1 MKRLVP
7 ILVLL
12 LGRLS
17 LIGQVTYNDS
27 AWTFSRELDE
37 VTVIQQKTHPIL
49 EQRGNKMVVDMSAI
63 SQMPK
68 FLGVS
73 DPIRYLQSLAGIS
86 TNNETSAG
94 IHIQGCDDYQTL
106 TSINNAPIYYPNH
119 LLGLY
124 STFIAP
130 HFSTMTVEQ
139 SEHRGTMENR
149 VGGLVDLQT
158 QHLQPQQFCLEGN
171 IGLIN
176 SDATLTIP
184 CGKKSALWLSG
195 RVSYIN
201 MLYGKWLQIQGVG
214 LGYNFWD
221 TNLTYAI
228 HPTEKDE
235 IVLTGFFSRDNIS
248 VADSTNFGV
257 GIHWHNVVG
266 SAYWNRQFNGG
277 NWRTSIS
284 YSGFDNHISVDALV
298 VNVYTNAG
306 WSSLDVKNRLNK
318 SLSYNLTLDVS
329 ADYTHY
335 FYQPLQFSSK
345 GGVGIMELPK
355 SKPLQHGEEV
365 SIGVDLRH
373 NVNEWF
379 AYHAGLHGSIFYNN
393 QLYGMCD
400 PRITLQFTPTENHEI
415 SLHGGCYTQYF
426 HKAGLTGG
434 GLPTDFF
441 MLADSVFKPEHALS
455 ASLRY
460 SASFLNNKWTLQ
472 AEGYFKQLYGVVES
486 LGNII
491 QLINQGFDYEKHL
504 ITGAGRNY
512 GLNLMLQR
520 NKGIITGYISY
531 SLGWAKRKLPEL
543 DGSNDYIYS
552 ASHERRH
559 DLNIV
564 LNARFAK
571 RWTIGSQF
579 VLASGLP
586 YTKAEEAY
594 ILNGNMICRYSTFNG
609 AHMPLYNRL
618 DLSCSY
624 DIIKTQEHELGINLS
639 LYNVYCHKNAQFVV
653 YRDNL
658 KPMYGTSL
666 SIIIPSIS
674 IYGKF

>member
-1 MKRLVP
+1 MQK
-7 ILVLL
+7 IVLL
-12 LGRLS
+12 FILFLGHLS
-17 LIGQVTYNDS
+17 LFGQVTYDS
-27 AWTFSRELDE
+27 VWTFNRELDE
-37 VTVIQQKTHPIL
+37 VTVIQQKTQSIV
-49 EQRGNKMVVDMSAI
+49 EQRGNKLVVDMSAI

-73 DPIRYLQSLAGIS
+73 DPIRYLQSLAGVA

-94 IHIQGCDDYQTL
+94 LHVQGCDDYQTL
-106 TSINNAPIYYPNH
+106 TNINGAPIYYPNH

-139 SEHRGTMENR
+139 AEHRGTMENR
-149 VGGLVDLQT
+149 VGGLVSVET
-158 QHLQPQQFCLEGN
+158 KHLQPQRFGIEGN
-171 IGLIN
+171 IGLIS

-195 RVSYIN
+195 RASYVN

-235 IVLTGFFSRDNIS
+235 IVLTGFFSRDNIN
-248 VADSTNFGV
+248 VADSTTFGV
-257 GIHWHNVVG
+257 GIHWHNMVG
-266 SAYWNRQFNGG
+266 SVYWNHQLKKGS
-277 NWRTSIS
+277 WRTSVS
-284 YSGFDNHISVDALV
+284 YSGFDNHITVDALATD
-298 VNVYTNAG
+298 VYTDAS
-306 WSSLDVKNRLNK
+306 WSSIDVKNRLNTRLRDDMMLNA
-318 SLSYNLTLDVS
+318 SI
-329 ADYTHY
+329 DYTHY
-335 FYQPLQFSSK
+335 FYQPLQFSSY
-345 GGVGIMELPK
+345 GGIGQMELPQ
-355 SKPLQHGEEV
+355 PQPERHGDEASV
-365 SIGVDLRH
+365 GIDLMH
-373 NVNEWF
+373 TVNGWF
-379 AYHAGLHGSIFYNN
+379 SYNAGLHGSVFHSN
-393 QLYGMCD
+393 QLFWACD
-400 PRITLQFTPTENHEI
+400 PRITFHFYPAENHEI

-441 MLADSVFKPEHALS
+441 MLADSMLPAERAI
-455 ASLRY
+455 ATNLRY
-460 SASFLNNKWTLQ
+460 AASFLNHKWTFQ
-472 AEGYFKQLYGVVES
+472 IEGYFKQLYGVVES
-486 LGNII
+486 IGNIV
-491 QLINQGFDYEKHL
+491 QLINLGFDYEKYL

-520 NKGIITGYISY
+520 NKGILTGYISY
-531 SLGWAKRKLPEL
+531 SLGWAKRKLPAL
-543 DGSNDYIYS
+543 DGSQEYIYS
-552 ASHERRH
+552 ASHERRY

-571 RWTIGSQF
+571 RWTVGGQF

-624 DIIKTQEHELGINLS
+624 DIIKTQDHELGINLS
-639 LYNVYCHKNAQFVV
+639 LYNVYCYKNAQFVV

-658 KPMYGTSL
+658 RPIYGTTL
-666 SIIIPSIS
+666 SMIIPSIS

>member
-1 MKRLVP
+1 MRKLILFVIFLVSS
-7 ILVLL
+7 LSSVGQATYDTLL
-12 LGRLS
+12 
-17 LIGQVTYNDS
+17 INKQ
-27 AWTFSRELDE
+27 LDE
-37 VTVIQQKTHPIL
+37 INVVQQKTQSIV
-49 EQRGNKMVVDMSAI
+49 EQRGNKMVIDMSAI

-68 FLGVS
+68 FLGTS

-86 TNNETSAG
+86 TNNETTSG

-106 TSINNAPIYYPNH
+106 TSINGAPVYYPNH

-149 VGGLVDLQT
+149 IGGLVNLET
-158 QHLQPQQFCLEGN
+158 HHLQPPRFSLQGN
-171 IGLIN
+171 IGIIN

-195 RVSYIN
+195 RASYIN
-201 MLYGKWLQIQGVG
+201 LLYGKWLQVDGIG

-228 HPTEKDE
+228 HPSEKDE

-248 VADSTNFGV
+248 VADSAAFGV
-257 GIHWHNVVG
+257 GVHWYNAVG
-266 SAYWNRQFNGG
+266 SAYWNRRLKAG

-284 YSGFDNHISVDALV
+284 YSGFDNRISVDATAADV
-298 VNVYTNAG
+298 KTKAG
-306 WSSLDVKNRLNK
+306 WASLDIKNRLSKGLRDDLILNA
-318 SLSYNLTLDVS
+318 SV
-329 ADYTHY
+329 DYTHY
-335 FYQPLQFSSK
+335 FYLPLQFTSQGSV
-345 GGVGIMELPK
+345 GVLKLPIA
-355 SKPLQHGEEV
+355 KPMQYGEEA
-365 SIGVDLRH
+365 SLGADLRH
-373 NVNEWF
+373 TVNQYF
-379 AYHAGLHGSIFYNN
+379 AYHAGVHASIYHNDKTYF
-393 QLYGMCD
+393 GID
-400 PRITLQFTPTENHEI
+400 PRITFQFTPTENQEI
-415 SLHGGCYTQYF
+415 TLHGGCYTQYF

-441 MLADSVFKPEHALS
+441 LLADSTFKPERAI
-455 ASLRY
+455 ATSLRY
-460 SASFLNNKWTLQ
+460 SASFLNKRWSIQ
-472 AEGYFKQLYGVVES
+472 VEGYFKQILGIVES
-486 LGNII
+486 LGNIV
-491 QLINQGFDYEKHL
+491 QLINREFEYEKYL
-504 ITGAGRNY
+504 ITGDGRNY
-512 GLNLMLQR
+512 GMNLMLQK
-520 NKGIITGYISY
+520 NSGILTGYVSY
-531 SLGWAKRKLPEL
+531 SLGWARRKLPAL
-543 DGSNDYIYS
+543 DGRNDYIYA

-594 ILNGNMICRYSTFNG
+594 MLNGNMICRYSTFNG

-618 DLSCSY
+618 DLSCSC
-624 DIIKTQEHELGINLS
+624 DIIKTSERELGINLS

-653 YRDNL
+653 YRENL
-658 KPMYGTSL
+658 KPIYGTSL
-666 SIIIPSIS
+666 SLIIPSIS
-674 IYGKF
+674 IYGTF

>member
-1 MKRLVP
+1 MILLV
-7 ILVLL
+7 
-12 LGRLS
+12 GHLS
-17 LIGQVTYNDS
+17 LKGQVTSDS
-27 AWTFSRELDE
+27 VTINKQLDE
-37 VTVIQQKTHPIL
+37 ITVVQQKTQSIV

-68 FLGVS
+68 FLGTS

-86 TNNETSAG
+86 TNNETTSG

-106 TSINNAPIYYPNH
+106 TSINGAPVYYPNH

-149 VGGLVDLQT
+149 IGGLVNVET
-158 QHLQPQQFCLEGN
+158 HHLQPQRFSLQGN
-171 IGLIN
+171 IGIVN

-195 RVSYIN
+195 RASYIN
-201 MLYGKWLQIQGVG
+201 LLYSKWLQVDGIG

-248 VADSTNFGV
+248 VADSANFGV
-257 GIHWHNVVG
+257 GVHWYNAVG
-266 SAYWNRQFNGG
+266 SAYWNRRLKAG

-284 YSGFDNHISVDALV
+284 YSGFDNRIAVDASAADV
-298 VNVYTNAG
+298 TTKAG
-306 WSSLDVKNRLNK
+306 WASLDLKNRLSK
-318 SLSYNLTLDVS
+318 SLRDDLILNAS

-335 FYQPLQFSSK
+335 FYLPLQFTSQGSI
-345 GGVGIMELPK
+345 GILEMPTA
-355 SKPLQHGEEV
+355 KPMQYGEEA
-365 SIGVDLRH
+365 SLGADLRH
-373 NVNEWF
+373 TVNHYF
-379 AYHAGLHGSIFYNN
+379 AYHAGLHASIYHNDQTYF
-393 QLYGMCD
+393 GID
-400 PRITLQFTPTENHEI
+400 PRITFQFTLAENHEI
-415 SLHGGCYTQYF
+415 TLHGGCYTQYF

-441 MLADSVFKPEHALS
+441 LLADSTLKPERAIGT
-455 ASLRY
+455 SLRY
-460 SASFLNNKWTLQ
+460 SASFLNKRWTIQ
-472 AEGYFKQLYGVVES
+472 AEGYFKQIYGVVES

-491 QLINQGFDYEKHL
+491 QLINQGFDYEKYL
-504 ITGAGRNY
+504 ITGDGRNY
-512 GLNLMLQR
+512 GMNLMLQK
-520 NKGIITGYISY
+520 NSGILTGYVSY
-531 SLGWAKRKLPEL
+531 SLGWARRKLPAL
-543 DGSNDYIYS
+543 DGRNDYIYA

-594 ILNGNMICRYSTFNG
+594 MLNGNMICRYSTFNG

-618 DLSCSY
+618 DLSCSC
-624 DIIKTQEHELGINLS
+624 DIIKTPEHELGINLS
-639 LYNVYCHKNAQFVV
+639 LYNVYCYKNAQFVV
-653 YRDNL
+653 YRENL
-658 KPMYGTSL
+658 KPIVGSSL

-674 IYGKF
+674 VYGKF

>member
-7 ILVLL
+7 ILALL
-12 LGRLS
+12 LGHLS
-17 LIGQVTYNDS
+17 STGQVTYNDS
-27 AWTFSRELDE
+27 VVTFNRELDE
-37 VTVIQQKTHPIL
+37 VIVIQQKTQTIV

-63 SQMPK
+63 GQMPK

-73 DPIRYLQSLAGIS
+73 DPIRYLQSLAGIA

-106 TSINNAPIYYPNH
+106 TSINDAPIYYPNH

-149 VGGLVDLQT
+149 VGGLVNVQT
-158 QHLQPQQFCLEGN
+158 QHLQPKRFGVEGN

-195 RVSYIN
+195 RASYIN
-201 MLYGKWLQIQGVG
+201 LLYGKWLQIEGIG
-214 LGYNFWD
+214 MGYKFWD

-228 HPTEKDE
+228 HPTEKDK

-248 VADSTNFGV
+248 VADSTNFEV
-257 GIHWHNVVG
+257 DVHWHNIVG
-266 SAYWNRQFNGG
+266 SAYWNHQLNGG

-284 YSGFDNHISVDALV
+284 YSGFDNHISVNALATD
-298 VNVYTNAG
+298 VYTDAD
-306 WSSLDVKNRLNK
+306 WSSLDVKNRLSKRLRHDIMLNI
-318 SLSYNLTLDVS
+318 S

-335 FYQPLQFSSK
+335 FYQPLQFSST
-345 GGVGIMELPK
+345 GGVGAMELPLP
-355 SKPLQHGEEV
+355 KPLQHGDEASV
-365 SIGVDLRH
+365 GVDLGH
-373 NVNEWF
+373 GGNEWF
-379 AYHAGLHGSIFYNN
+379 AYNVGVHGSIFHSN
-393 QLYGMCD
+393 QIFWGCD
-400 PRITLQFTPTENHEI
+400 PRITFQFTPAQNHKI
-415 SLHGGCYTQYF
+415 SLHAGCYTQYF

-441 MLADSVFKPEHALS
+441 MLADSVLEPERAIGT
-455 ASLRY
+455 SLRY

-491 QLINQGFDYEKHL
+491 QLINQRFNYEKYL

-512 GLNLMLQR
+512 GLNVMLQR

-531 SLGWAKRKLPEL
+531 SLGWAKRKLPAL
-543 DGSNDYIYS
+543 DGSQEYIYS

-571 RWTIGSQF
+571 HWTIGGQF

-594 ILNGNMICRYSTFNG
+594 MLNGNMICRYSTFNG

-639 LYNVYCHKNAQFVV
+639 LYNVYCHENAQFVV

-658 KPMYGTSL
+658 KPVYGTSL

-674 IYGKF
+674 IHGKF

>member
-1 MKRLVP
+1 M
-7 ILVLL
+7 
-12 LGRLS
+12 
-17 LIGQVTYNDS
+17 
-27 AWTFSRELDE
+27 
-37 VTVIQQKTHPIL
+37 
-49 EQRGNKMVVDMSAI
+49 MDMSAI

-86 TNNETSAG
+86 TNNETCAG
-94 IHIQGCDDYQTL
+94 IYIQGCDDYQTL
-106 TSINNAPIYYPNH
+106 TNINGAPVYYPNH

-149 VGGLVDLQT
+149 IGGLVSVET
-158 QHLQPQQFCLEGN
+158 QHHQPQRFSITGN
-171 IGLIN
+171 IGLVS

-195 RVSYIN
+195 RASYIN
-201 MLYGKWLQIQGVG
+201 LLYGKWLQIEGIG
-214 LGYNFWD
+214 LGYDFWD
-221 TNLTYAI
+221 TNLTYSY
-228 HPTEKDE
+228 HPTENDE
-235 IVLTGFFSRDNIS
+235 IVLTGFFCCDNINM
-248 VADSTNFGV
+248 ADSAHFGV
-257 GIHWHNVVG
+257 GIQWYNALG
-266 SAYWNRQFNGG
+266 SAHWNHRLKGG
-277 NWRTSIS
+277 NWRTSVS
-284 YSGFDNHISVDALV
+284 YSGFRNQIAVNALAIDVGTDAEW
-298 VNVYTNAG
+298 A
-306 WSSLDVKNRLNK
+306 SIDVKNRLNK
-318 SLSYNLTLDVS
+318 RLRDDLILNAS

-335 FYQPLQFSSK
+335 FYLPLQFSSK
-345 GGVGIMELPK
+345 GGIGVMELPE
-355 SKPLQHGEEV
+355 SKPLQYGEEA

-373 NVNEWF
+373 EVNHWF
-379 AYHAGLHGSIFYNN
+379 TYYAGLHGSIFYHNK
-393 QLYGMCD
+393 LFGACD
-400 PRITLQFTPTENHEI
+400 PRVTLQFTPEENHEI
-415 SLHGGCYTQYF
+415 SVHGGCYTQYF

-434 GLPTDFF
+434 GLPSDFF
-441 MLADSVFKPEHALS
+441 ILADNVLQPERAIG

-460 SASFLNNKWTLQ
+460 SASFLNKKWTVQ
-472 AEGYFKQLYGVVES
+472 AEGYFKQIYGVVES

-491 QLINQGFDYEKHL
+491 QLINQGFEYEKYL
-504 ITGAGRNY
+504 ITGDGRNY
-512 GLNLMLQR
+512 GLNLMVQK
-520 NKGIITGYISY
+520 NSGILTGYITY
-531 SLGWAKRKLPEL
+531 ALGWAKRKLPAL
-543 DGSNDYIYS
+543 DGSYDYMYA

-618 DLSCSY
+618 DLSCSC
-624 DIIKTQEHELGINLS
+624 DIIKTPEHELGINLS

-653 YRDNL
+653 YRENL
-658 KPMYGTSL
+658 KPVMGTSL
-666 SIIIPSIS
+666 SFIIPSIS

>member
-7 ILVLL
+7 ILTLL
-12 LGRLS
+12 FGHLS
-17 LIGQVTYNDS
+17 SIGQVTSDS
-27 AWTFSRELDE
+27 ITIDKELDE
-37 VTVIQQKTHPIL
+37 ITIVQQKTQSIV
-49 EQRGNKMVVDMSAI
+49 EQRGNKLIVEMSAI

-73 DPIRYLQSLAGIS
+73 DPIRYLQSLAGIA

-94 IHIQGCDDYQTL
+94 IYIQGCDDYQTL
-106 TSINNAPIYYPNH
+106 TSINGAPVYYPNH

-149 VGGLVDLQT
+149 IGGLINVET
-158 QHLQPQQFCLEGN
+158 HHIQPERFSIEGN
-171 IGLIN
+171 IGLVN

-195 RVSYIN
+195 RASYIN
-201 MLYGKWLQIQGVG
+201 LLYGKWLQIEGIG
-214 LGYNFWD
+214 FGYNFWD

-235 IVLTGFFSRDNIS
+235 IVLTGFFCRDNIQ
-248 VADSTNFGV
+248 VADTSAFDVGV
-257 GIHWHNVVG
+257 HWYNVVG
-266 SAYWNRQFNGG
+266 SAYWNHRLKAG
-277 NWRTSIS
+277 NWRTSVS
-284 YSGFDNHISVDALV
+284 YSGFNNQISVDAIAADV
-298 VNVYTNAG
+298 QTTAE
-306 WSSLDVKNRLNK
+306 WASIDVKNRLN
-318 SLSYNLTLDVS
+318 LRLCDNLILNAS

-335 FYQPLQFSSK
+335 FYIPLQFTSQGS
-345 GGVGIMELPK
+345 VGRLDSI
-355 SKPLQHGEEV
+355 KPLQYGKEA
-365 SIGVDLRH
+365 SLGFDFRH
-373 NVNEWF
+373 TVNHYF
-379 AYHAGLHGSIFYNN
+379 AYYAGLHASIYHNDQTYFG
-393 QLYGMCD
+393 LD
-400 PRITLQFTPTENHEI
+400 PRVTFQFTPAENHEI
-415 SLHGGCYTQYF
+415 TLHGGCYTQYF

-441 MLADSVFKPEHALS
+441 LLADSTMSPERAIGT
-455 ASLRY
+455 SLRY
-460 SASFLNNKWTLQ
+460 SASFLNKKWTVQ
-472 AEGYFKQLYGVVES
+472 VEGYFKQIYGVVES
-486 LGNII
+486 TGNII
-491 QLINQGFDYEKHL
+491 QLINQGFNYEKHL

-512 GLNLMLQR
+512 GLNLMLQK
-520 NKGIITGYISY
+520 NSGILTGYITY
-531 SLGWAKRKLPEL
+531 SLGWARRQLPTL
-543 DGSNDYIYS
+543 DGRYDYIYS

-624 DIIKTQEHELGINLS
+624 DIIKKQDHELGINLS
-639 LYNVYCHKNAQFVV
+639 LYNVYCHKNAQFVL
-653 YRDNL
+653 YRNNL
-658 KPMYGTSL
+658 KPIYGTSL

>member
-1 MKRLVP
+1 MQK
-7 ILVLL
+7 IVLL
-12 LGRLS
+12 FILFLGHLS
-17 LIGQVTYNDS
+17 LFGQVTYDS
-27 AWTFSRELDE
+27 VWTFNRELDE
-37 VTVIQQKTHPIL
+37 VTVIQQKTQSIV
-49 EQRGNKMVVDMSAI
+49 EQRGNKLVVDMSAI

-73 DPIRYLQSLAGIS
+73 DPIRYLQSLAGVA

-94 IHIQGCDDYQTL
+94 IYVQGCDDYQTL
-106 TSINNAPIYYPNH
+106 TNINGAPIYYPNH

-139 SEHRGTMENR
+139 AEHRGTMENR
-149 VGGLVDLQT
+149 VGGLVSVATKHQ
-158 QHLQPQQFCLEGN
+158 QPQSFGIEGN
-171 IGLIN
+171 IGLIS

-195 RVSYIN
+195 RASYIN

-235 IVLTGFFSRDNIS
+235 IVLTGFFSRDNIN

-257 GIHWHNVVG
+257 GIHWHNMVG
-266 SAYWNRQFNGG
+266 SAYWNHQLKKG
-277 NWRTSIS
+277 NWRTTVS
-284 YSGFDNHISVDALV
+284 YSGFDNHITVDALATD
-298 VNVYTNAG
+298 VYTDAS
-306 WSSLDVKNRLNK
+306 WSSIDVKNRLNTRLRDDMMLNA
-318 SLSYNLTLDVS
+318 SI
-329 ADYTHY
+329 DYTHY
-335 FYQPLQFSSK
+335 FYQPLQFFSY
-345 GGVGIMELPK
+345 GGIGQMELPQ
-355 SKPLQHGEEV
+355 PQPERHGDEASV
-365 SIGVDLRH
+365 GIDLMH
-373 NVNEWF
+373 TVNGWF
-379 AYHAGLHGSIFYNN
+379 SYNAGLHGSVFHSN
-393 QLYGMCD
+393 QLFWACD
-400 PRITLQFTPTENHEI
+400 PRITFHFYPAENHEI

-441 MLADSVFKPEHALS
+441 MLADSMLPAERAI
-455 ASLRY
+455 ATNLRY
-460 SASFLNNKWTLQ
+460 AASFLNHKWTFQ
-472 AEGYFKQLYGVVES
+472 IEGYFKQLYGVVES
-486 LGNII
+486 IGNIV
-491 QLINQGFDYEKHL
+491 QLINLGFDYEKYL

-520 NKGIITGYISY
+520 NKGILTGYISY
-531 SLGWAKRKLPEL
+531 SLGWAKRKLPAL
-543 DGSNDYIYS
+543 DGSQEYIYS

-571 RWTIGSQF
+571 RWTVGGQF

-624 DIIKTQEHELGINLS
+624 DIIKTQDHELGINLS
-639 LYNVYCHKNAQFVV
+639 LYNVYCYKNAQFVV

-658 KPMYGTSL
+658 RPIYGTTL
-666 SIIIPSIS
+666 SMIIPSIS

>member
-1 MKRLVP
+1 MQKIVLLF
-7 ILVLL
+7 ILL
-12 LGRLS
+12 LGHLS
-17 LIGQVTYNDS
+17 LIGQVTYDS
-27 AWTFSRELDE
+27 VVTFNRELEE
-37 VTVIQQKTHPIL
+37 VTVVQKKTQTIV

-106 TSINNAPIYYPNH
+106 TSINGAPIYYPNH

-139 SEHRGTMENR
+139 TEHRGTMENR
-149 VGGLVDLQT
+149 VGGLVNVET
-158 QHLQPQQFCLEGN
+158 QHIQPQRFGVEGN
-171 IGLIN
+171 VGLIS

-195 RVSYIN
+195 RASYVN

-228 HPTEKDE
+228 HPTENDE
-235 IVLTGFFSRDNIS
+235 IVMTGFFSRDKIN
-248 VADSTNFGV
+248 VADSLTFGV
-257 GIHWHNVVG
+257 GIHWHNIVG
-266 SAYWNRQFNGG
+266 SAYWNHRLNGG

-284 YSGFDNHISVDALV
+284 YSGFDNHISVNALATD
-298 VNVYTNAG
+298 VYTDAD
-306 WSSLDVKNRLNK
+306 WSSLDIKNRLSKRLRHDIMLN
-318 SLSYNLTLDVS
+318 VS

-335 FYQPLQFSSK
+335 FYQPLQFSST
-345 GGVGIMELPK
+345 GGIGIMELPQP
-355 SKPLQHGEEV
+355 KPIRHGDEV
-365 SIGVDLRH
+365 SVGVDVRH
-373 NVNEWF
+373 GVNEWF
-379 AYHAGLHGSIFYNN
+379 AYNVGVHGSIFHSN
-393 QLYGMCD
+393 QLFWGCD
-400 PRITLQFTPTENHEI
+400 PRITFQFIPAENHEI
-415 SLHGGCYTQYF
+415 SLHAGSYTQFF

-441 MLADSVFKPEHALS
+441 MLADSTLQAERAIGT
-455 ASLRY
+455 SLRY
-460 SASFLNNKWTLQ
+460 SASFLNKKWTLQ

-486 LGNII
+486 LGNIV
-491 QLINQGFDYEKHL
+491 QLINQGFDYEKYL

-543 DGSNDYIYS
+543 EGSQEYIYS

-571 RWTIGSQF
+571 RWTVGGQF

-594 ILNGNMICRYSTFNG
+594 MLNGNMICRYSTFNG

-618 DLSCSY
+618 DLSCSC
-624 DIIKTQEHELGINLS
+624 DIIKTQDHELGINLS

-653 YRDNL
+653 YRENL
-658 KPMYGTSL
+658 KPIMGTTL
-666 SIIIPSIS
+666 STIIPSIS